1 MITLQFVQIVLIVFL
16 AGLSVFL
23 ATVEASFNLL
33 KRRRLTQVGFHDEK
47 RIELAQSYLEDPPRI
62 VMPVHLGTYTAHVGM
77 TVIITSLAFRLV
89 DHWAMLAAF
98 GVMMAY
104 LLLFRVSVPYMLV
117 RQDPEGAFL
126 TLLPAF
132 HLWAQA
138 LEPITTR
145 IRRRAV
151 PVPEEGEEGALV
163 AEVPPPPVQQADEE
177 RLVDA
182 LDRFSETLVRE
193 VMTPRPDIVAIAAAA
208 PVSEL
213 RRLMRDSKYSRVPV
227 YGKDLDDIL
236 GVVEVRDLLDFEG
249 APDAPVSGLVRP
261 AHLVPDTKRIP
272 ELLREMQGRHI
283 TFAVVIDEY
292 GGTAGI
298 VSVED
303 IVEELVGEIKDE
315 YDVEGDPLAVEPDGA
330 VVADGRVGVDRL
342 EEALE
347 TELSLDE
354 AIDTVGGLVTSIF
367 GRIPRPS
374 ERTSYRGFEVEVI
387 AAEKKRVNRVRFRRA
402 PVPGPSVSH
411 A

>member
-1 MITLQFVQIVLIVFL
+1 MSTLQFVQIALIVFL

-77 TVIITSLAFRLV
+77 TVIITSLAFRLI

-104 LLLFRVSVPYMLV
+104 LLLFRVSAPYILV
-117 RQDPEGAFL
+117 RQDPESAFL
-126 TLLPAF
+126 KLLPAF
-132 HLWAQA
+132 HLWALA
-138 LEPITTR
+138 LEPLTSR

-151 PVPEEGEEGALV
+151 PVPDEDEGGTV
-163 AEVPPPPVQQADEE
+163 PEVPPPPVQQADEE
-177 RLVDA
+177 RLVDQ
-182 LDRFSETLVRE
+182 LGRFSETLVRE
-193 VMTPRPDIVAIAAAA
+193 VMTPRPDIVAIATAA
-208 PVSEL
+208 PMSEL

-249 APDAPVSGLVRP
+249 APEAPVSGLVRP

-298 VSVED
+298 VTVED

-330 VVADGRVGVDRL
+330 VVADGRVGIDRL

-347 TELSLDE
+347 TELSIDQ

-387 AAEKKRVNRVRFRRA
+387 AAEKKRVNRVRFRRTS
-402 PVPGPSVSH
+402 VPAPSVSH
-411 A
+411 AS

>member
-1 MITLQFVQIVLIVFL
+1 MITLQIVLIVFL

-33 KRRRLTQVGFHDEK
+33 KRRRLSQVGFHDEK
-47 RIELAQSYLEDPPRI
+47 RIELAQSYLEHPPRI

-77 TVIITSLAFRLV
+77 TVIITSLAFHLV
-89 DHWAMLAAF
+89 DHWAMLTAF

-104 LLLFRVSVPYMLV
+104 LLLFRVSVPYILV
-117 RQDPEGAFL
+117 RQDPESAFL
-126 TLLPAF
+126 KLLPAF
-132 HLWAQA
+132 HLWAQG
-138 LEPITTR
+138 LEPLTTR

-151 PVPEEGEEGALV
+151 PVPDDGEEGAAV
-163 AEVPPPPVQQADEE
+163 PEVPPPPVQQEDEE

-193 VMTPRPDIVAIAAAA
+193 VMTPRPDIVAIASSASVAD
-208 PVSEL
+208 L
-213 RRLMRDSKYSRVPV
+213 RRLMRESKYSRVPV
-227 YGKDLDDIL
+227 YRKDLDDVL

-249 APDAPVSGLVRP
+249 AAEAQASELVRP

-298 VSVED
+298 VTVED

-315 YDVEGDPLAVEPDGA
+315 YDVEGDPLAVEADGS
-330 VVADGRVGVDRL
+330 VVADGRLGVDRL

-354 AIDTVGGLVTSIF
+354 EIDTVGGLVTSIF
-367 GRIPRPS
+367 GQIPHAG
-374 ERTSYRGFEVEVI
+374 ERTSYRGFEVEVL

-402 PVPGPSVSH
+402 PASSPSASP

>member
-1 MITLQFVQIVLIVFL
+1 MITLQVGLILFL
-16 AGLSVFL
+16 GALSVFL
-23 ATVEASFNLL
+23 ASVEASFNLL
-33 KRRRLTQVGFHDEK
+33 KRRRLSQVGFHDEK
-47 RIELAQSYLEDPPRI
+47 RVELAQHYIEDPPRI

-77 TVIITSLAFRLV
+77 TVIITSLIFHLV
-89 DHWAMLAAF
+89 DQWAMLVAF

-104 LLLFRVSVPYMLV
+104 LLLFRVSVPYILV
-117 RQDPEGAFL
+117 RQDPEAAFL

-138 LEPITTR
+138 LTPITSR

-151 PVPEEGEEGALV
+151 PVPDEDEGAAV
-163 AEVPPPPVQQADEE
+163 PEVPPPPVQQADEE

-182 LDRFSETLVRE
+182 LGRFSETLVRT
-193 VMTPRPDIVAIAAAA
+193 VMTPRPDVVAIASDASVAD
-208 PVSEL
+208 L
-213 RRLMRDSKYSRVPV
+213 RRLMRENKYSRVPV

-249 APDAPVSGLVRP
+249 PPESSVKELVRP
-261 AHLVPDTKRIP
+261 VHLVPDTKRIP

-283 TFAVVIDEY
+283 TFAVVVDEY

-298 VSVED
+298 VTVED

-315 YDVEGDPLAVEPDGA
+315 YDVEGDPLAVDADGS
-330 VVADGRVGVDRL
+330 VVADGKLGVDRL

-347 TELSLDE
+347 TELSVDE
-354 AIDTVGGLVTSIF
+354 EIDTVGGLVTSIF
-367 GRIPRPS
+367 GQIPHAG
-374 ERTSYRGFEVEVI
+374 ERTLYRGFEVEVL
-387 AAEKKRVNRVRFRRA
+387 AAERQRVKRVRFRRV
-402 PVPGPSVSH
+402 PVSSP

>member
-1 MITLQFVQIVLIVFL
+1 MIALEIGLIAVL

-47 RIELAQSYLEDPPRI
+47 RIALAQSYIESPPRI
-62 VMPVHLGTYTAHVGM
+62 VMAVHLGTYTAHVGM
-77 TVIITSLAFRLV
+77 TVIITSLAFRMI
-89 DHWAMLAAF
+89 DTWAMLAAF

-104 LLLFRVSVPYMLV
+104 LLLFRVSVPYVLV
-117 RQDPEGAFL
+117 RKDPEGAFL
-126 TLLPAF
+126 KLLPAF
-132 HLWAQA
+132 HLWAVA
-138 LEPITTR
+138 LEPLTNR
-145 IRRRAV
+145 IRRRAF
-151 PVPEEGEEGALV
+151 
-163 AEVPPPPVQQADEE
+163 EVPDEDEGPPLPAVPKPPVQQADEE

-193 VMTPRPDIVAIAAAA
+193 VMTPRPDIVAIAASATVA
-208 PVSEL
+208 EL
-213 RRLMRDSKYSRVPV
+213 RQLMRENKYSRVPV

-236 GVVEVRDLLDFEG
+236 GMVEVRDLLDFDG
-249 APDAPVSGLVRP
+249 APETEVARLVRP
-261 AHLVPDTKRIP
+261 AHVVPDPKRIP
-272 ELLREMQGRHI
+272 DLLREMQSRHV
-283 TFAVVIDEY
+283 TFAVVVDEY

-315 YDVEGDPLAVEPDGA
+315 YDVESDPLAVEPDGA

-354 AIDTVGGLVTSIF
+354 EIDTVGGLVTSIF
-367 GRIPRPS
+367 GQIPRAGA
-374 ERTSYRGFEVEVI
+374 RTSYRGFEVEVL
-387 AAEKKRVNRVRFRRA
+387 AAEKKRVKRVRFRRA
-402 PVPGPSVSH
+402 SVVSP
-411 A
+411 ASSPA